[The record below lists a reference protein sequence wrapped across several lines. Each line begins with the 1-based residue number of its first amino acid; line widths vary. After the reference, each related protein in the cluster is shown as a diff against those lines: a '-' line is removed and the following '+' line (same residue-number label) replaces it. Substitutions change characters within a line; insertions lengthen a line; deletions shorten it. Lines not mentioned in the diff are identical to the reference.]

1 VIGTLAVLA
10 AAAFALGA
18 GAGLLW
24 QEPRLVVADL
34 LGDTQEVP
42 WAQAQDPKAW
52 PEGEN
57 DGGEET
63 AAAEA
68 TRPVAASAP
77 AAESAPAV
85 AAAPVAPAKPAAAEK
100 PVQVAVA
107 KPAAARP
114 AATPAVSAA
123 PPAHG
128 GLSVQVGAFGD
139 RAAANA
145 LVAKLKGSGYP
156 AYVASGSARPFRVR
170 VGPYADRAKADVAAG
185 KLAKLSLPTWV
196 QEEPGSR

>member
-1 VIGTLAVLA
+1 MRVIGTLVVLA

-42 WAQAQDPKAW
+42 WAQAQEPKAW

-57 DGGEET
+57 DGGDET

-68 TRPVAASAP
+68 TQPVAAAKP
-77 AAESAPAV
+77 AEPAPAV
-85 AAAPVAPAKPAAAEK
+85 PVAAPAK

-107 KPAAARP
+107 KPAAPKP

-139 RAAANA
+139 RTAANA
-145 LVAKLKGSGYP
+145 LVTKLKGSGYP
-156 AYVASGSARPFRVR
+156 AYVAPGSAKPFRVR
-170 VGPYADRAKADVAAG
+170 VGPYADRATADAAAG

-196 QEEPGSR
+196 LEEPGGR

>member
-10 AAAFALGA
+10 VAAFALGA

-57 DGGEET
+57 DGGEAT

-68 TRPVAASAP
+68 AQPVAASAP
-77 AAESAPAV
+77 AAEP
-85 AAAPVAPAKPAAAEK
+85 APVAAPGKPAAAEK
-100 PVQVAVA
+100 PVALAVA
-107 KPAAARP
+107 KPAAPAAPKP

-123 PPAHG
+123 PPAKG

-145 LVAKLKGSGYP
+145 LVTRLKGSGYP
-156 AYVASGSARPFRVR
+156 AYVAPGSAKPFRVR
-170 VGPYADRAKADVAAG
+170 VGPYADRAKADAAAG

-196 QEEPGSR
+196 QDEGSGR

>member
-68 TRPVAASAP
+68 TQPVAASTP
-77 AAESAPAV
+77 AAAVV
-85 AAAPVAPAKPAAAEK
+85 AAPPVAPAKPAAAEK

-107 KPAAARP
+107 KPVPAAPKP

-156 AYVASGSARPFRVR
+156 AYVAQGSAKPFRVR

-196 QEEPGSR
+196 LEEPGSR